1 MPEVALQL
9 THPAQADDDEL
20 LDALRQGDE
29 GAYVALVRR
38 YGGLM
43 QRVALS
49 YVRTPAVAEEVVQET
64 WCAVLTGLERFEGRA
79 ALKTWLFR
87 ILTNRAKTRGQ
98 REARTVPF
106 SSLAGEDDVD
116 GPAVDPDRFLPADHP
131 QWPGHWASGPAPWS
145 AVPDERLLAREVR
158 AHIREAIDT
167 LPSASRRSSCCATST
182 VGRPR
187 RSARCSASARAT
199 SACCCTA
206 RGRRCARSSSAT
218 SPTRSR
224 PRRHDRT
231 TSTSPATS
239 SSSSSP
245 RTSRARCRPASAP
258 ASTRTSPNA
267 LTAWSTSPSS
277 TARSSRSGSPR
288 PSSSAR
294 PRSPRCFASF
304 AIGSAG
310 WPSGDQRLSSG
321 KSAS

>member
-64 WCAVLTGLERFEGRA
+64 WCAVLTGLDRFEGRA

-87 ILTNRAKTRGQ
+87 ILTNRAKTRGL

-106 SSLAGEDDVD
+106 SSLAGEDEVD

-158 AHIREAIDT
+158 TRIREAIDT
-167 LPSASRRSSCCATST
+167 LPERQQAVIVLRDVDGWPPEEVCQVLGVSEGNQRVLLHR
-182 VGRPR
+182 
-187 RSARCSASARAT
+187 
-199 SACCCTA
+199 
-206 RGRRCARSSSAT
+206 ARSKV
-218 SPTRSR
+218 
-224 PRRHDRT
+224 
-231 TSTSPATS
+231 
-239 SSSSSP
+239 
-245 RTSRARCRPASAP
+245 RAQLERYFADEVEAQ
-258 ASTRTSPNA
+258 
-267 LTAWSTSPSS
+267 TA
-277 TARSSRSGSPR
+277 
-288 PSSSAR
+288 
-294 PRSPRCFASF
+294 
-304 AIGSAG
+304 
-310 WPSGDQRLSSG
+310 
-321 KSAS
+321 